1 MMRCKMIN
9 KDEILNKVDKLI
21 NMYKKG
27 ELGGEVMP
35 EDANPH
41 FKKSSNENYLYFTL
55 PMALNYQRNSYTL
68 WESANKTYEDEETR
82 FVFNPK
88 ICLEKSFEEVQYALT
103 KYKVALQKQKQTE
116 IWLSLCNTF
125 VELYDGDIRKLFDS
139 LDNDVD
145 KIRSFIQKENKKKF
159 PYLSG
164 TKICN
169 YWLYVIWQYTDR
181 KYKNI
186 ENLTVA
192 PDTHVVKA
200 THRLGLITDEELNR
214 SDVQLIVID
223 RWNELFKGTKYKPI
237 DIHTPLWLWS
247 RNGFIDLDESI
258 LDSNFMKNKIKNS
271 YEKQRLYR
279 KI

>member
-1 MMRCKMIN
+1 MN
-9 KDEILNKVDKLI
+9 KKSILEKVDILYMMWK
-21 NMYKKG
+21 NG

-35 EDANPH
+35 EDANPK
-41 FKKSSNENYLYFTL
+41 FEKASLENYLYFTL

-68 WESANKTYEDEETR
+68 WQSAKKTYEDEETR

-88 ICLEKSFEEVQYALT
+88 ICIKKSFEEVQYALT

-125 VELYDGDIRKLFDS
+125 VELYDGDIRKLFNS

-145 KIRSFIQKENKKKF
+145 KIRNFIQKDNKKKF

-169 YWLYVIWQYTDR
+169 YWLYVIYQYTDR
-181 KYKNI
+181 KYKDI

-192 PDTHVVKA
+192 PDTHVCKA
-200 THRLGLITDEELNR
+200 THKLGLITEEEFVSNN
-214 SDVQLIVID
+214 VQEIVIK
-223 RWNELFKGTKYKPI
+223 RWQELFNNTNYKPI

-247 RNGFIDLDESI
+247 RNGLKE
-258 LDSNFMKNKIKNS
+258 IK
-271 YEKQRLYR
+271 
-279 KI
+279 

>member
-1 MMRCKMIN
+1 MLKKLNTTFIDKN
-9 KDEILNKVDKLI
+9 NILKVVDNLI
-21 NMYKKG
+21 LMYKRG

-41 FKKSSNENYLYFTL
+41 FEKSSLENYLYFTL

-68 WESANKTYEDEETR
+68 WESALKTYNDEETK

-88 ICLEKSFEEVQYALT
+88 VCLEKTFEEVQYALT

-125 VELYDGDIRKLFDS
+125 VELFDGDIRKLFNN

-145 KIRSFIQKENKKKF
+145 KIRNYIQKENKKKF

-169 YWLYVIWQYTDR
+169 YWMYVIYQYTDR
-181 KYKNI
+181 KYTNI

-192 PDTHVVKA
+192 PDTHVCKA
-200 THRLGLITDEELNR
+200 THKLGLINDEEFN
-214 SDVQLIVID
+214 SSNVQQIVID
-223 RWNELFKGTKYKPI
+223 RWQELFRNTKYKPI

-247 RNGFIDLDESI
+247 RNGFKEV
-258 LDSNFMKNKIKNS
+258 K
-271 YEKQRLYR
+271 
-279 KI
+279 

>member
-1 MMRCKMIN
+1 MDKRQ
-9 KDEILNKVDKLI
+9 ILDKVDKLI
-21 NMYKKG
+21 LMYKNGK
-27 ELGGEVMP
+27 LGGEVMP

-41 FKKSSNENYLYFTL
+41 FEKSSLDNYLYFTL

-68 WESANKTYEDEETR
+68 WESALKTYNDEETR

-88 ICLEKSFEEVQYALT
+88 LCLEKSFEEVQYALT

-125 VELYDGDIRKLFDS
+125 VELFDGDIRKLFDM

-145 KIRSFIQKENKKKF
+145 KIREFIQKDNKKKF

-164 TKICN
+164 IKICN
-169 YWLYVIWQYTDR
+169 YWMYVIWEYTDR
-181 KYKNI
+181 NYKNI

-192 PDTHVVKA
+192 PDTHVCKA
-200 THRLGLITDEELNR
+200 TYRLGLITEDEFN
-214 SDVQLIVID
+214 SSNVQKIVID
-223 RWNELFKGTKYKPI
+223 RWQELFKDTKYKPI

-247 RNGFIDLDESI
+247 RNGFKEV
-258 LDSNFMKNKIKNS
+258 K
-271 YEKQRLYR
+271 
-279 KI
+279 